1 MKKFFSRR
9 RTLLLSCGIAACLV
23 CIAFLGAS
31 LAVTISAAQKGKE
44 NYPEPVERP
53 DIRAD
58 AYWDSELGMYVSG
71 DYRKNADGSYVLN
84 RDNAD
89 RLSDAVTESPE
100 QKWLKEHEGS
110 ENEIDRAILASV
122 ARAMNEPPTLLSS
135 FSPRD
140 SDAIRASMSGLSVS
154 SYPELWE
161 RICTEPAYRAQKIVA
176 MENFLNISFD
186 DLGLYDA
193 VAQKQWYD
201 SFMELKAE
209 LATKTSAVTA
219 QEAEKYGNLLLPML
233 ARKADTATLSDE
245 EQAVLASL
253 TDGIAGKGFSASDFQ
268 GVLHA
273 ENGVSVEAIGST
285 ELIAVIDEILSQNW
299 EWIS

>member
-1 MKKFFSRR
+1 MKKFLFRHK
-9 RTLLLSCGIAACLV
+9 TVLFSCGIVACLV
-23 CIAFLGAS
+23 CIALLSAS
-31 LAVTISAAQKGKE
+31 LVSVFAAQNEKLY
-44 NYPEPVERP
+44 YPEPDVRP

-71 DYRKNADGSYVLN
+71 DYRKNASGVYVLN
-84 RDNAD
+84 RDNAGS
-89 RLSDAVTESPE
+89 LSDEVIQSPE
-100 QKWLKEHEGS
+100 QKWLKEHAES

-140 SDAIRASMSGLSVS
+140 SDAIRESMSCLSVS

-193 VAQKQWYD
+193 TAQKQWYD
-201 SFMELKAE
+201 SFMALKTE
-209 LATKTSAVTA
+209 LASKDSAVTV
-219 QEAEKYGNLLLPML
+219 QDAEKYGNLLLPML
-233 ARKADTATLSDE
+233 ARKADTATLSDA

-253 TDGIAGKGFSASDFQ
+253 TDGIAEKGFVASASQ
-268 GVLHA
+268 GALHS
-273 ENGVSVEAIGST
+273 ENDISVWASDGA

-299 EWIS
+299 EWVS